1 MTARLTAEEIK
12 GVVGRL
18 DEVTIAE
25 IAATGASLSE
35 LEEAAALAAGE
46 SDVMGDLRRRA
57 SPRVAAVYEILRAE
71 AVAPEDRE

>member
-1 MTARLTAEEIK
+1 MTARLTAENIK

-18 DEVTIAE
+18 DDVTIAE
-25 IAATGASLSE
+25 IAATGATLSE

-57 SPRVAAVYEILRAE
+57 TPRVAAVYDILRTA
-71 AVAPEDRE
+71 AVAPEVRE